1 MFTVASDTCKCMK
14 ILKGYIMSVKRKSKN
29 HSQYYCQG
37 MGKRKTMMQCTTQKT
52 KDRATRYPLITKKK
66 LKRVGSS
73 CSICDTR
80 HVTLVTDP
88 LQKYGHMIKK
98 IHAKV

>member
-1 MFTVASDTCKCMK
+1 MFTVALDTCKCME

-29 HSQYYCQG
+29 YSQYYG
-37 MGKRKTMMQCTTQKT
+37 TTQKT
-52 KDRATRYPLITKKK
+52 KDRATRCPLITKK
-66 LKRVGSS
+66 LKRLGSS

-80 HVTLVTDP
+80 HVTLITDP
-88 LQKYGHMIKK
+88 LTKYGHMIKK